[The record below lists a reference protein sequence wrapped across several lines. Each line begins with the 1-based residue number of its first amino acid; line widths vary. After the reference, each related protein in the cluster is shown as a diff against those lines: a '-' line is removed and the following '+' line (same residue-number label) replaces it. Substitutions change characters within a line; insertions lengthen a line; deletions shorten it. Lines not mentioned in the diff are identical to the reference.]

1 MKHRGLVKLLEYTKY
16 NFSPSKRKFK
26 STLVTFV
33 DEIKAFV
40 KSKTGKLNVL
50 HVFAQKVIPKKL
62 LQSTLESRLSFPRR
76 VVFVQTKRRLPP
88 LTFNSH
94 ELARTQRKVGL
105 KKLLLSS

>member
-40 KSKTGKLNVL
+40 KSKTG
-50 HVFAQKVIPKKL
+50 
-62 LQSTLESRLSFPRR
+62 SER
-76 VVFVQTKRRLPP
+76 
-88 LTFNSH
+88 
-94 ELARTQRKVGL
+94 LARLRAKGHP
-105 KKLLLSS
+105 

>member
-50 HVFAQKVIPKKL
+50 HVFAKRSSLKSCCNPLYNLVFHF
-62 LQSTLESRLSFPRR
+62 LEELFLFEQNVGYPR
-76 VVFVQTKRRLPP
+76 
-88 LTFNSH
+88 
-94 ELARTQRKVGL
+94 
-105 KKLLLSS
+105 